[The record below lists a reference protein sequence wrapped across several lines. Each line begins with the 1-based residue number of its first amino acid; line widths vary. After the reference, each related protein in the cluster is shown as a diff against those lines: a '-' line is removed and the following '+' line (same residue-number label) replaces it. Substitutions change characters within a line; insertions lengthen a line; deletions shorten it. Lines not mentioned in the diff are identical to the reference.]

1 MSDSLWL
8 HELQPPG
15 FPVLHYLPEFAQ
27 THAHWVSDAIL
38 SSSVAPFSSCPQYF
52 PASGSFPM
60 SLLFASSSQRTRAS
74 ALLSVLPVNIQGWFP
89 LGLTGLISLLCK
101 GLSRVFSNTTVWKHW
116 FFHAQ
121 LSLGPTLTSI
131 HNYWKDHSFDQMD
144 LCWQSDIPAF
154 FNTLSRF
161 VIAFLPRSKCLLIS

>member
-8 HELQPPG
+8 HELQSPG

-52 PASGSFPM
+52 PASGSFPV

-101 GLSRVFSNTTVWKHW
+101 GLSRVFSNTTVWKHQFFGTRPSLW
-116 FFHAQ
+116 FGSHIHTSLLEKPSLWLDRPLLPKWCLCFLIHCPGLLE
-121 LSLGPTLTSI
+121 LSFQGASM
-131 HNYWKDHSFDQMD
+131 F
-144 LCWQSDIPAF
+144 
-154 FNTLSRF
+154 
-161 VIAFLPRSKCLLIS
+161 